1 MRLSTDSPF
10 RQVGEKF
17 INKVT
22 ASFIEDSY
30 EEFAKKELQE
40 CRGTKGA
47 QGLVRM
53 GDLSYF
59 FIVQK
64 EADRNHAEFVWILVV

>member
-1 MRLSTDSPF
+1 MHQMLWKIFLNMLTVFGFQQIPRF

-40 CRGTKGA
+40 CCGTKNA
-47 QGLVRM
+47 QGLRM
-53 GDLSYF
+53 GDFS
-59 FIVQK
+59 
-64 EADRNHAEFVWILVV
+64 